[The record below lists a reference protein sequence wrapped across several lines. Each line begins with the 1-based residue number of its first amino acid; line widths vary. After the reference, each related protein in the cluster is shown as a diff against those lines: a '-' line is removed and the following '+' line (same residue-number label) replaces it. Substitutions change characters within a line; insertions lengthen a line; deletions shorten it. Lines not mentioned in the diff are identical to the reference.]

1 MLNTYRNC
9 VMKRK
14 KTVEPQKLNKK
25 YFLGL
30 PTGVYLISNCC
41 EMVGPNT
48 YTPAF
53 HEYVASPEEREAQWK
68 TIKAAHVNHRLC
80 TIYPSLQ
87 EYKDYLV
94 ANTKE
99 WGKSP
104 KFVIIETEKKL

>member
-1 MLNTYRNC
+1 
-9 VMKRK
+9 MKRK
-14 KTVEPQKLNKK
+14 KIVEPQKLNKK

-30 PTGVYLISNCC
+30 PTEVYLVSNCH

-53 HEYVASPEEREAQWK
+53 HGYVASPEEREAQWER
-68 TIKAAHVNHRLC
+68 IKAAYANHRLC

-87 EYKDYLV
+87 VYKDYLV
-94 ANTKE
+94 ARTKKC
-99 WGKSP
+99 GQLP